1 MTYSEQS
8 LDAIVTDLFDTV
20 ARHFPVSCAS
30 DEFYYF
36 PQVRLPHPIWKRW
49 DDFSPDLVSEVIMKL
64 SSWKSRLDTIRP
76 DEREPDVQTD
86 SMILRKL
93 VVTLHEQLS
102 DIRPWEYQPT
112 LYLTIASLGL
122 AEAIESEDSRAAHE
136 RAETLPAFF
145 DHACRNLKIVPVLFR
160 DIALEMISDTR
171 TYMMLLEKRLPE
183 LKNTFSALDRFEDA
197 LLSLT
202 TRNDFLLPDTQFERI
217 VGFHIFTE
225 SSAKETNDLLDLEID
240 EMKKRMNREAKR
252 FVPHWTARNPSFEE
266 LRSALNQIPLPE
278 IGANGLIG
286 LYQEEVDCLADHCV
300 EQGFLSSDVLSS
312 YKVSVAPVP
321 LFLSAIRSSSSY
333 SIPLKYPPSG
343 GTFHIVNAQDFK
355 ESQKEYHRDYRMLSA
370 HETWPG
376 HHLLDIH
383 RLNHTRPLR
392 RAFEQPIFY
401 EGWACFAEELLLHT
415 GYFSAPQDRFLLA
428 KRRLWRALR
437 GKVDL
442 GIQTGTLDM
451 PAAARYLSHI
461 GMSYTKALSTVK
473 KYTLQPGYQ
482 LCYTIGL
489 QRFLRL
495 SDHYGK
501 GTLKQFVK
509 TVLNQGEILFS
520 DLYRICFS
528 DKNYRDFS

>member
-8 LDAIVTDLFDTV
+8 LDAIVTDMFETMS
-20 ARHFPVSCAS
+20 RHFPVACAS

-49 DDFSPDLVSEVIMKL
+49 DDFSPDSVSEVIMKL

-76 DEREPDVQTD
+76 AESEPDVQTD
-86 SMILRKL
+86 SMIIRKL
-93 VVTLHEQLS
+93 VITLHEQLS

-112 LYLTIASLGL
+112 LYLSIASLGL
-122 AEAIESEDSRAAHE
+122 AEAIESEDPRAAHE
-136 RAETLPAFF
+136 RAETLPDFL
-145 DHACRNLKIVPVLFR
+145 DQACHNLKIVPVLFR

-171 TYMMLLEKRLPE
+171 TYMMSLEKRLPE
-183 LKNTFSALDRFEDA
+183 LKNIFPALDRFEDM
-197 LLSLT
+197 LLGLT
-202 TRNDFLLPDTQFERI
+202 TRNDFLLPDTEFERI
-217 VGFHIFTE
+217 AGFHIFTE
-225 SSAKETNDLLDLEID
+225 SSTKETNDLLDLEID
-240 EMKKRMNREAKR
+240 EMKKRMNREASR

-266 LRSALNQIPLPE
+266 FRRALNHIPLPE
-278 IGANGLIG
+278 IGAHGLIG
-286 LYQEEVDCLADHCV
+286 LYQEEVDFLANHCV

-312 YKVSVAPVP
+312 YKVTVAPVP

-333 SIPLKYPPSG
+333 SISLKYPPSG
-343 GTFHIVNAQDFK
+343 GTFHIFNAQDSK

-370 HETWPG
+370 HETFPG

-383 RLNHTRPLR
+383 RLNHPRPLR

-401 EGWACFAEELLLHT
+401 EGWACFAEELLLRT
-415 GYFSAPQDRFLLA
+415 GYFTAPQDRFLLA

-442 GIQTGTLDM
+442 SIQTGKFDVR
-451 PAAARYLSHI
+451 AAARYLSHI
-461 GMSYTKALSTVK
+461 GMSYTRALSTVK

-495 SDHYGK
+495 SEHYGD
-501 GTLKQFVK
+501 GRINQFVK
-509 TVLNQGEILFS
+509 NVLNQGEILFS
-520 DLYRICFS
+520 DLHRLCFY
-528 DKNYRDFS
+528 DKNDRGST